1 MRACAWREGRE
12 ENGCERGVEVLQCER
27 DRNPDP
33 TPNAQRPTPEHNHD
47 PAPHLLVHPGVNAR
61 DEHRSPSVVHVDSVA
76 LVRPLKA
83 QDAPAALGVRWRG
96 GRGEVITGDCGQ
108 F

>member
-1 MRACAWREGRE
+1 MRGGR
-12 ENGCERGVEVLQCER
+12 GERKTVVREVLRCCSANVTETLTQR
-27 DRNPDP
+27 P

-96 GRGEVITGDCGQ
+96 GGGAVITGDFGQ